1 MSRNP
6 YYSGPP
12 SDHFNGERFFLP
24 GGRSTDKSRLDL
36 LRWRFRSRN
45 LPEWP
50 KIYPGL
56 PQDRPPQRVEGGA
69 LRVTFV
75 GHATFLIQTQGVN
88 FLLDPVW
95 SERTSPLSFAGP
107 KRVNPP
113 GIAFEDLPPLD
124 AILLTHNHYD
134 HMDVATLARL
144 KRERP
149 CPIITP
155 LGNDTILR
163 KVIRQVDARAFD
175 WGDSVDVGGVRVHLT
190 PAQHWSARGLY
201 DRRMA
206 LWCGFVLETGAGK
219 IYIAGDTGYGDGHLF
234 RDIFVKHGAMRLAL
248 LPIGA
253 YEPRWFMRE
262 QHVDPEEAVRMFQDV
277 DAKAALGYHWG
288 TFRLTDEAID
298 EPPKR
303 LAIALERAG
312 IAPERFRAAR
322 PGEVFEE
329 AEYPPT
335 SS

>member
-1 MSRNP
+1 MPKNP
-6 YYSGPP
+6 YYSGPK

-50 KIYPGL
+50 RDYPGL
-56 PQDRPPQRVEGGA
+56 PQDKPPQRVNGGA

-88 FLLDPVW
+88 LLVDPVW
-95 SERTSPLSFAGP
+95 SDRASPIGFAGP
-107 KRVNPP
+107 KRVNAP
-113 GIAFEDLPPLD
+113 GIAFDDLPPID

-134 HMDVATLARL
+134 HMDMATLKRL
-144 KRERP
+144 TRERP
-149 CPIITP
+149 CPIVTP
-155 LGNDTILR
+155 LGNDTILQ
-163 KVIRQVDARAFD
+163 KAIRQVDARAFD
-175 WGDSVDVGGVRVHLT
+175 WGDVAEVGSVHVHLT

-206 LWCGFVLETGAGK
+206 LWCGFVLETAAGR

-234 RDIFVKHGAMRLAL
+234 RDIFVKYGAMRLAL

-277 DAKAALGYHWG
+277 DAAHALGYHWG

-312 IAPERFRAAR
+312 IAPDRFVAAR
-322 PGEVFEE
+322 PGQVYEE
-329 AEYPPT
+329 AE
-335 SS
+335 SSA